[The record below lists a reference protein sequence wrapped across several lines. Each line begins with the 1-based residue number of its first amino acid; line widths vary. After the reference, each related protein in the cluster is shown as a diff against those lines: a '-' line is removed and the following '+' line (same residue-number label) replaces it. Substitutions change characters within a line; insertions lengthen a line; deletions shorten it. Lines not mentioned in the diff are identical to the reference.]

1 MEANPV
7 RIVQYFDGEKQSI
20 IPLFQRPYTWGK
32 RNWQSLWLDI
42 MSYYDDAGL
51 GASHFMGAVV
61 SIPAKTVPVGV
72 TKHLVIDGQQ
82 RLTTVAIFLCALR
95 DCGDE
100 RRAAQIQDYLVNRH
114 YDVNSPDFLKL
125 LPTQGDRASY
135 LQVINGGGAGTH
147 TDRDLVKECYDFF
160 VKSLSGKD
168 DEGEDI
174 DPGRVF
180 DIVKSCLQ
188 VVMIN
193 LGEADDPYLIFES
206 LNFKGE
212 PLSQSDLVRNYVLMR
227 FRHSLGD
234 GGEQERVYKEIWHPM
249 ESRLAG
255 AMEDFLWHYSIK
267 DGDNVKKTRIYTV
280 MKQKLS
286 ESKAMQEVEEKICR
300 MNKASISYVKF
311 LFPEKEANAL
321 IRRELMLLRKLEA
334 TISYPILIK
343 LFAARDDGLLDDGVL
358 LRCLKYINSFIVR
371 RAVCNEKRSAL
382 NKLFVSIAAKVPKDQ
397 ASVDEWMVAELVR
410 RVRSER
416 WPDDEEFR
424 SAIKYNNLYG
434 TKAARIVLDG
444 IESYLAGKEVVDLDS
459 GKITIEH
466 VMPQKIS
473 DEWRREAGSGFSDEM
488 HVKCVDTLGNL
499 TLTGFNSELGNAPF
513 SEKKKKYNESGI
525 SMNRDLCKYDRW
537 TEVEIFSRGEQLA
550 EYAMQ
555 IWSRPV

>member
-42 MSYYDDAGL
+42 MSYYDDAGV

-135 LQVINGGGAGTH
+135 LQVINGGGVEIH
-147 TDRDLVKECYDFF
+147 IDRDLVKECYDFF

-206 LNFKGE
+206 LNFKVSHYPNPTWLE
-212 PLSQSDLVRNYVLMR
+212 TMCSCDSDILL
-227 FRHSLGD
+227 
-234 GGEQERVYKEIWHPM
+234 
-249 ESRLAG
+249 
-255 AMEDFLWHYSIK
+255 AMEASKNAFIK
-267 DGDNVKKTRIYTV
+267 
-280 MKQKLS
+280 
-286 ESKAMQEVEEKICR
+286 
-300 MNKASISYVKF
+300 KF
-311 LFPEKEANAL
+311 G
-321 IRRELMLLRKLEA
+321 IQWSR
-334 TISYPILIK
+334 
-343 LFAARDDGLLDDGVL
+343 GLLALWRTFSGTTQSRMEIMSRRLV
-358 LRCLKYINSFIVR
+358 FI
-371 RAVCNEKRSAL
+371 RS
-382 NKLFVSIAAKVPKDQ
+382 
-397 ASVDEWMVAELVR
+397 
-410 RVRSER
+410 
-416 WPDDEEFR
+416 
-424 SAIKYNNLYG
+424 
-434 TKAARIVLDG
+434 
-444 IESYLAGKEVVDLDS
+444 
-459 GKITIEH
+459 
-466 VMPQKIS
+466 
-473 DEWRREAGSGFSDEM
+473 
-488 HVKCVDTLGNL
+488 
-499 TLTGFNSELGNAPF
+499 
-513 SEKKKKYNESGI
+513 
-525 SMNRDLCKYDRW
+525 
-537 TEVEIFSRGEQLA
+537 
-550 EYAMQ
+550 
-555 IWSRPV
+555 